1 MKRTA
6 KTIGITAILSILLC
20 GAYLSGIT
28 QGQAHEIKTYMQ
40 VIPTGYLAATGGR
53 FYNNYFNMGT
63 PLI

>member
-28 QGQAHEIKTYMQ
+28 QRQAHEIKTYMQ
-40 VIPTGYLAATGGR
+40 VIPTGYLVPQADDFMIT
-53 FYNNYFNMGT
+53 
-63 PLI
+63 ISI